1 MHSKNFD
8 DKTGRTYGKLT
19 VLSLAHTKK
28 FTSKYRKNNTRSFWL
43 CECLCNNQVTVVS
56 YNLSSG
62 TTQSCGCRQ
71 KETLK
76 QIKEIRLI
84 THPGRSAKLNKFVMY
99 KSAAKTRKIDFK
111 LTELEFY
118 NIVEQA
124 CFYCD
129 LPPSNISK
137 RSDDVYYYSGIDR
150 VDNNLGYIITNCV
163 PCCKEC
169 NKIKNDSTL
178 SVFLSRIEA
187 IIKNKNKIKI
197 LIKKYDISK

>member
-8 DKTGRTYGKLT
+8 DKTGRIYGKLT
-19 VLSLAHTKK
+19 VLSLAYTKK
-28 FTSKYRKNNTRSFWL
+28 FNSKYKKNNTRSFWL
-43 CECLCNNQVTVVS
+43 CECLCGNQVTVVS

-62 TTQSCGCRQ
+62 TTQSCGCRK

-76 QIKEIRLI
+76 RIKETRLV
-84 THPGRSAKLNKFVMY
+84 THPARSAKLNVFASY
-99 KSAAKTRKIDFK
+99 KSAAKSRKIEFK
-111 LTELEFY
+111 LTTLEFH
-118 NIVEQA
+118 NIVEQS

-129 LPPSNISK
+129 LPSSNICK
-137 RSDDVYYYSGIDR
+137 RSGAVYFYNGIDR
-150 VDNNLGYIITNCV
+150 VDNNLGYIPTNCV

-187 IIKNKNKIKI
+187 IIKNKNKIKK
-197 LIKKYDISK
+197 LINEYGTSK